1 MAAKGTAGLEALP
14 LAAVIEQG
22 PLSGA
27 RILVVEDDAV
37 LALDLVTS
45 LTEAGASILGP
56 VASLNEASDLISPTA
71 CDAAILDLRLRERNA
86 TALAR
91 KLLKETIPFIVYTGY
106 PDSAFF
112 TSDWPGY
119 EMVTKPAEMQFLIG
133 RVAAL
138 IAWKRQGAA
147 SS

>member
-1 MAAKGTAGLEALP
+1 MAANRTAGLEAIP
-14 LAAVIEQG
+14 SAAVTEQG

-27 RILVVEDDAV
+27 RILIVEDDAIQ
-37 LALDLVTS
+37 ALDLVTS

-56 VASLNEASDLISPTA
+56 FASLDQASDLVSPTA

-86 TALAR
+86 TTLAR
-91 KLLKETIPFIVYTGY
+91 KLLQETIPFIVYTGY

-119 EMVTKPAEMQFLIG
+119 EMVTKPAETQFLIG